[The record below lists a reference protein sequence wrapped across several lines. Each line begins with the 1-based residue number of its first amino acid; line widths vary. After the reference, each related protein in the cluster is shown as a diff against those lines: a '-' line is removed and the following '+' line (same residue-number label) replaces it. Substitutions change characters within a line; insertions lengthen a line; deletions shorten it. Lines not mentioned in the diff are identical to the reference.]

1 MKIETF
7 HDLIEWTR
15 KMHEYL
21 GRHLKQCASEQA
33 ETRAKM
39 LLTYLADHE
48 KALVKTISAFE
59 KQAHPKALNTWVYD
73 FLSNFPV
80 ALSESDKIHYEK
92 LDFDEI
98 CEEVFKVHNKII
110 ELYRHMAERAEIP
123 EARKLLTELL
133 MLEDHKVMR
142 LAQQTNR
149 LRDL

>member
-21 GRHLKQCASEQA
+21 GQHLQQCASEQT

-39 LLTYLADHE
+39 LLTYLSDHE

-59 KQAHPKALNTWVYD
+59 ERADPKALNTWVYD
-73 FLSNFPV
+73 YLSNFPV
-80 ALSESDKIHYEK
+80 TLSEDDKIHYEK
-92 LDFDEI
+92 LGFDDI
-98 CEEVFKVHNKII
+98 CEEIFKIHNQII
-110 ELYRHMAERAEIP
+110 GLYRHMAERAEIP
-123 EARKLLTELL
+123 EARLLLTELL
-133 MLEDHKVMR
+133 ALENHEVMR

-149 LRDL
+149 LMDL